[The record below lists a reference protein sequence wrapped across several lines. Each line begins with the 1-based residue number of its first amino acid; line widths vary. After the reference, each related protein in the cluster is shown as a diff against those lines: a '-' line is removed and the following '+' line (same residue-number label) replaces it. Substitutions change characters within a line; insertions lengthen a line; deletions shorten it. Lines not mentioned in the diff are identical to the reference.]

1 MNRRA
6 FVTNK
11 CIAVSLEVQA
21 KRKTI
26 AILQEETNKI
36 LNFSRELAI
45 MIDAIIQDNE
55 DGIRESS
62 NKMIIIENEIM
73 VLRKQIIREV
83 IAIGSLMTYREDLL
97 RTAYFIDEISGYISG
112 ISFRLSNIEP
122 KIIKLNFELGLK
134 WMVDMMIDV
143 LFKIN
148 EMSRT
153 LTIKPENTIELA
165 SEVQRIE
172 MDVDKKYRELTIKAL
187 DRITSQ
193 KDLILFKDIIEGI
206 EGMVDKSQQ
215 ASNSFTILALSI

>member
-1 MNRRA
+1 MY
-6 FVTNK
+6 
-11 CIAVSLEVQA
+11 SGDLEVQA

-36 LNFSRELAI
+36 LNFSRELVI
-45 MIDAIIQDNE
+45 IIDAIIQDNE

-83 IAIGSLMTYREDLL
+83 IAIGSLMAYREDFL
-97 RTAYFIDEISGYISG
+97 RTAYFIDAISGYISG
-112 ISFRLSNIEP
+112 IFRLSNIEP
-122 KIIKLNFELGLK
+122 KIIKLNFELGLE
-134 WMVDMMIDV
+134 WMVDTMIDV

-165 SEVQRIE
+165 SQVQRIE
-172 MDVDKKYRELTIKAL
+172 MDVDKRYRELTIKAL

>member
-1 MNRRA
+1 MY
-6 FVTNK
+6 
-11 CIAVSLEVQA
+11 SGELEVQA

-36 LNFSRELAI
+36 LNLSRELAI
-45 MIDAIIQDNE
+45 MIDAIFHDNV
-55 DGIRESS
+55 DRIRESS
-62 NKMIIIENEIM
+62 NNMNIIENEIM
-73 VLRKQIIREV
+73 VLRKQITREV

-97 RTAYFIDEISGYISG
+97 RTSYFIDEISGYIMG
-112 ISFRLSNIEP
+112 VSFRLSNIEP
-122 KIIKLNFELGLK
+122 KVIKLNFEIELK

-165 SEVQRIE
+165 SVVQRIE

-187 DRITSQ
+187 DKITSQ
-193 KDLILFKDIIEGI
+193 KDLILFKDTIEGI
-206 EGMVDKSQQ
+206 EGMVDKCQQ

>member
-1 MNRRA
+1 MY
-6 FVTNK
+6 
-11 CIAVSLEVQA
+11 SGELEVQA

-36 LNFSRELAI
+36 LNLSRELAVMTEAVFLNNKDGIKESSYRMSILENDI
-45 MIDAIIQDNE
+45 MI
-55 DGIRESS
+55 
-62 NKMIIIENEIM
+62 
-73 VLRKQIIREV
+73 LRKQITREV

-122 KIIKLNFELGLK
+122 KIIKQNFELELK
-134 WMVDMMIDV
+134 SKVDIMINV
-143 LFKIN
+143 IFKIN

-172 MDVDKKYRELTIKAL
+172 MEVDKKYREVTIKTL
-187 DRITSQ
+187 DQITSQ
-193 KDLILFKDIIEGI
+193 KDLILFKDIIESI
-206 EGMVDKSQQ
+206 EGMVDKCQQ

>member
-1 MNRRA
+1 MY
-6 FVTNK
+6 
-11 CIAVSLEVQA
+11 SGELEVQA

-36 LNFSRELAI
+36 LNLSRELAVMTDAVFLNNKDGIKESSYKMSILENDI
-45 MIDAIIQDNE
+45 MI
-55 DGIRESS
+55 
-62 NKMIIIENEIM
+62 
-73 VLRKQIIREV
+73 LRKQITREV

-97 RTAYFIDEISGYISG
+97 RTAYFVDEISGYISG

-122 KIIKLNFELGLK
+122 KIIKQNFELELK
-134 WMVDMMIDV
+134 SMVDTMINV
-143 LFKIN
+143 IFKIN

-172 MDVDKKYRELTIKAL
+172 LEVDKKYREVTIKAL
-187 DRITSQ
+187 DQITSQ
-193 KDLILFKDIIEGI
+193 KDLILFKDTIEGI
-206 EGMVDKSQQ
+206 EGMVDKCQQ

>member
-1 MNRRA
+1 MK
-6 FVTNK
+6 F
-11 CIAVSLEVQA
+11 L
-21 KRKTI
+21 
-26 AILQEETNKI
+26 
-36 LNFSRELAI
+36 
-45 MIDAIIQDNE
+45 
-55 DGIRESS
+55 
-62 NKMIIIENEIM
+62 
-73 VLRKQIIREV
+73 V
-83 IAIGSLMTYREDLL
+83 ISVE
-97 RTAYFIDEISGYISG
+97 

-122 KIIKLNFELGLK
+122 KIIKLNFEPGLK

-172 MDVDKKYRELTIKAL
+172 MDVDKRYRELTIKAL